1 MAADSYPMA
10 EAVRAAY
17 RAGQEDETLEP
28 LVRVSDQGQP
38 VGCIQDGDYVIFYDI
53 RGEREIELTSAFV
66 DPEFPHF
73 ARPRGRTAHPMAV
86 HFATMI
92 EYHPDL
98 DVQVAFPP
106 PGSVQDTLA
115 EVVSKAGLRQA
126 KIVESEKAIHVSF
139 FLNGKAQEP
148 LPGEDRIVI
157 PSPRPVV
164 HAEMPP
170 AMSAAAVADAA
181 IEALGGWTAYPLQT
195 TPVRGY
201 ALITVNLCNVDV
213 IGHIENPEAI
223 RTAVETVDA
232 QAARIVEAARQAGVT
247 TVLTADHGTVERW
260 YYPDGAI
267 DTGHTDSPV
276 PFVLIEPDG
285 TAAGGRHTRCGLRA
299 GGALTDVAPTVLE
312 LMGLPQ
318 PAEMTGQSL
327 CLSKDRYTSSRV
339 AVCPEGTG
347 ASGAPASLRTR
358 GHGVG
363 RRRPSDPAHGQRRL
377 DGTPVLLL
385 ILDGWGL
392 GDGGPGDLI
401 AQANTPF
408 MDGLLEAWPNTQLE
422 AAGPAVGMPAG
433 TVGNSESGH
442 LHIGAGRVVPADRVR
457 INRALEDGS
466 WFENEAF
473 LWAMQGAK
481 RDGTRLHL
489 LGIVSFYSS
498 HGSVDHLLALMEMA
512 RREAVPEVYIHSML
526 GRRGERP
533 ESGAIYI
540 EQVEREAERLGV
552 GTLATVIGRFWSLDR
567 EEHWDR
573 IEKTYRMLVEGQGQ
587 AVYV

>member
-1 MAADSYPMA
+1 
-10 EAVRAAY
+10 
-17 RAGQEDETLEP
+17 
-28 LVRVSDQGQP
+28 
-38 VGCIQDGDYVIFYDI
+38 
-53 RGEREIELTSAFV
+53 
-66 DPEFPHF
+66 
-73 ARPRGRTAHPMAV
+73 
-86 HFATMI
+86 
-92 EYHPDL
+92 
-98 DVQVAFPP
+98 
-106 PGSVQDTLA
+106 
-115 EVVSKAGLRQA
+115 
-126 KIVESEKAIHVSF
+126 
-139 FLNGKAQEP
+139 
-148 LPGEDRIVI
+148 
-157 PSPRPVV
+157 
-164 HAEMPP
+164 
-170 AMSAAAVADAA
+170 
-181 IEALGGWTAYPLQT
+181 
-195 TPVRGY
+195 
-201 ALITVNLCNVDV
+201 
-213 IGHIENPEAI
+213 
-223 RTAVETVDA
+223 
-232 QAARIVEAARQAGVT
+232 
-247 TVLTADHGTVERW
+247 
-260 YYPDGAI
+260 
-267 DTGHTDSPV
+267 
-276 PFVLIEPDG
+276 
-285 TAAGGRHTRCGLRA
+285 
-299 GGALTDVAPTVLE
+299 
-312 LMGLPQ
+312 MGLPQ

-327 CLSKDRYTSSRV
+327 LATPSRV
-339 AVCPEGTG
+339 PSSV
-347 ASGAPASLRTR
+347 GAPISLRPLGDTS
-358 GHGVG
+358 
-363 RRRPSDPAHGQRRL
+363 PDLSNGQR
-377 DGTPVLLL
+377 VLLL

-401 AQANTPF
+401 AQAYTPF
-408 MDGLLEAWPNTQLE
+408 MDAFLAARPNTQLE
-422 AAGPAVGMPAG
+422 AAGPAVGMPEG

-466 WFENEAF
+466 WFDNEAF